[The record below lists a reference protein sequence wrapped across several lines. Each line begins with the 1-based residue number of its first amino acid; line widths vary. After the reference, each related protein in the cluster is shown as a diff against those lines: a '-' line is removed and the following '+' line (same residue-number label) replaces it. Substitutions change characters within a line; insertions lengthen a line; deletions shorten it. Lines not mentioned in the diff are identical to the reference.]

1 MSKMSEL
8 DLKRTRIKGTI
19 GGGGGGRG
27 GAVSKI
33 SPINNGKSVNLR
45 LSDKAVA
52 ELRQQNATHVQYEW
66 EAHGEKI
73 EVLVV
78 IPSSSGLKVRYDN
91 GSLRPHI
98 HVPTEN
104 VGKASVVDSGTYE
117 CPSESI
123 DGNEF
128 KFGIPNGIRF
138 DSSNPTKAK

>member
-8 DLKRTRIKGTI
+8 DLKRTRIKVTI

-52 ELRQQNATHVQYEW
+52 ELRQQNATHVQCEW

-73 EVLVV
+73 ELLVV
-78 IPSSSGLKVRYDN
+78 TPSPSGLRIRYDN
-91 GSLRPHI
+91 GGLRPHI
-98 HVPTEN
+98 HVPTQD
-104 VGKASVVDSGTYE
+104 VGKVTTLSTGTYE

-123 DGNEF
+123 DGNQF
-128 KFGIPNGIRF
+128 KFGVPDGIRF
-138 DSSNPTKAK
+138 ESSNPTKAK